1 MQFMDINN
9 PEEILRRRIL
19 LAKAKLISNREY
31 LKTIL
36 DIREKDLIEL
46 AKLSEKVKMSPADDD
61 GRLLYDWMFNSI
73 ILDISK
79 ISDILSWYFEA
90 DAKDYLNENVI
101 GVFFNN
107 PQRYR
112 EVHPG
117 QPHPPLRYL

>member
-1 MQFMDINN
+1 
-9 PEEILRRRIL
+9 

-46 AKLSEKVKMSPADDD
+46 AKISEKVKRLSADDD
-61 GRLLYDWMFNSI
+61 GRLLYDWVFNSI

-90 DAKDYLNENVI
+90 DARDYLNENVTERYI
-101 GVFFNN
+101 QNVRILYDIYDINPSYMEWLFFC
-107 PQRYR
+107 
-112 EVHPG
+112 
-117 QPHPPLRYL
+117 